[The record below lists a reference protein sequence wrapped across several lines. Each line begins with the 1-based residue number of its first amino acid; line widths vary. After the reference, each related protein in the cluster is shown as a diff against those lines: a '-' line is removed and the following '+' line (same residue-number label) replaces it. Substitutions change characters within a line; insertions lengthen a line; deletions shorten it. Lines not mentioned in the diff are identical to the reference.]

1 MGNKIKSLEIKKGMV
16 YKYENNLYE
25 CVDYTIL
32 SGLFSRMTNKIK
44 VVAKKVLDGSMLEMI
59 FFSSDYV
66 EQVALLERKLM
77 FLYDDG
83 NNLCF
88 LDSDTYDT
96 IEVSN
101 TNFKWEKNFLTDNLD
116 VSCLI
121 CENEIIKIVL
131 PDEVCLSINSFDAID
146 CSKPVKSAICETGL
160 KVNVPL
166 FINAGESIFVST
178 LDGIYKS
185 RVR

>member
-1 MGNKIKSLEIKKGMV
+1 MSNKISSLEIKKGMV

-25 CVDYTIL
+25 CVDCTII
-32 SGLFSRMTNKIK
+32 SGAFSRRITKIK
-44 VVAKKVLDGSMLEMI
+44 VIAKNVLSGSMVQTI
-59 FFSSDYV
+59 FIRNDYV
-66 EQVALLERKLM
+66 EQVDLLERKLM

-101 TNFKWEKNFLTDNLD
+101 TNFKWEKNFLTANLD

-121 CENEIIKIVL
+121 FENEIIKIVL
-131 PDEVCLSINSFDAID
+131 PDEVCLTINSCDAID
-146 CSKPVKSAICETGL
+146 SSKPVKSAICGTGL
-160 KVNVPL
+160 KVNVPI
-166 FINAGESIFVST
+166 FINAGESIYVST
-178 LDGIYKS
+178 LDGTYKG
-185 RVR
+185 RV